1 MKQAILVSVILLLA
15 AGTQV
20 GIGQSVHRLPFA
32 STDNSIELTVANT
45 STLPL
50 VGVTVEATGLPSWL
64 RFHERKQSI
73 ALLKANQELPVLF
86 TFSVDKSAPV
96 KQEGIIIFSISSS
109 TREKWTKEIKIQ
121 VAAPEKFELFQ
132 NYPNPFNP
140 STIISYVL
148 PSPCHTNLTIYNLL
162 GQEVATLVDEH
173 KPAGYYQETF
183 NAHRFPSGMYV
194 YQLALNDEQGKKQIA
209 HKAMLLL
216 K

>member
-1 MKQAILVSVILLLA
+1 MKLKKGILLIAALA
-15 AGTQV
+15 VANCAMAQQPYP
-20 GIGQSVHRLPFA
+20 IPFA
-32 STDNSIELTVANT
+32 STDNSVELTVANT

-50 VGVTVEATGLPSWL
+50 VGVTIEATGLPGWL
-64 RFHERKQSI
+64 RLQEIKQSI

-96 KQEGIIIFSISSS
+96 KQEGTIIFSISSS
-109 TREKWTKEIKIQ
+109 TGEKWTKEIKIQ

-140 STIISYVL
+140 FTIISYVL
-148 PSPCHTNLTIYNLL
+148 PSPCHIKLTVYNLL

-173 KPAGYYQETF
+173 KPAGYYRETID
-183 NAHRFPSGMYV
+183 AHRFPSGMYV
-194 YQLALNDEQGKKQIA
+194 YQLVLNDEQGKKQIA

>member
-1 MKQAILVSVILLLA
+1 
-15 AGTQV
+15 
-20 GIGQSVHRLPFA
+20 
-32 STDNSIELTVANT
+32 
-45 STLPL
+45 
-50 VGVTVEATGLPSWL
+50 
-64 RFHERKQSI
+64 
-73 ALLKANQELPVLF
+73 LLKANQELQVLF

-173 KPAGYYQETF
+173 KPAGYYQEMF